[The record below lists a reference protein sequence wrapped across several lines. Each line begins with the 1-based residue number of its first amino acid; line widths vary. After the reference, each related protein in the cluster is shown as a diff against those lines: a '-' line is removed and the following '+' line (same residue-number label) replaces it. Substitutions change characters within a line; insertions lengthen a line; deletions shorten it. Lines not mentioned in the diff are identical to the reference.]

1 MRKQV
6 AVSLLLMLVF
16 AGAGSSALAKR
27 SSSRSSQSAA
37 VRQEKRLGPKPT
49 PHWYWRW
56 VEWRLGE
63 GYARR
68 HQLQASRRP
77 SQAPTHIRPWA
88 WRRLRFFLLARGSRG
103 GSGPARS
110 SGLTYRSA
118 ISYTRQRP
126 AFTPA
131 RTIPVST
138 ASQLLSAIAGL
149 RAGDLVRATRAF
161 TVNGITVIRN
171 RLSSPAEL
179 DLSRIRFVYSGGA
192 NHPALWLNNARNLYI
207 YGGDF
212 STVDT
217 GGNCITD
224 HASQYV
230 LWWGFTAHDCGN
242 TGFSAQA
249 VGGPVDHN
257 DFQGTIWKV
266 GQNLAW
272 DPHAEKGTGLHGANL
287 WDANQTGN
295 FTNNR
300 FAFYAHDVPTGA
312 CVEFGNDQ
320 PSSQATGNV
329 LYLRCVNATKVAQR
343 QAGGN
348 ALQTWG
354 DTNTLGLDVKYLEAD
369 NLQGYAFWAGGVY
382 PGQNL
387 HGVTIE
393 YGRASHTDLNPRFA
407 GRSPW
412 DRRYGVAYGRVR
424 PAR

>member
-1 MRKQV
+1 MRKQT
-6 AVSLLLMLVF
+6 AVLLLLMLIF
-16 AGAGSSALAKR
+16 AGAGSSALAQR
-27 SSSRSSQSAA
+27 SSARSSQSAA

-49 PHWYWRW
+49 PRWYWHW

-63 GYARR
+63 GYAKGHR
-68 HQLQASRRP
+68 LASGLRP
-77 SQAPTHIRPWA
+77 SRAPSRIRRWG
-88 WRRLRFFLLARGSRG
+88 WLRLHYFLLARGTG
-103 GSGPARS
+103 GGPVS
-110 SGLTYRSA
+110 HGGETYPQA
-118 ISYTRQRP
+118 ISYARQRP
-126 AFTPA
+126 AFA
-131 RTIPVST
+131 AKRTIRVRT
-138 ASQLLSAIAGL
+138 ASQLLAAIANL
-149 RAGDLVRATRAF
+149 RAGDSVRATQSF

-171 RLSSPAEL
+171 RLDSPAEL
-179 DLSRIRFVYSGGA
+179 DLSGVHFVYSGGA
-192 NHPALWLNNARNLYI
+192 NHPALWLDNASHLYI
-207 YGGDF
+207 YGGDL
-212 STVDT
+212 STAGT
-217 GGNCITD
+217 GGNCLTD
-224 HASQYV
+224 HGSQYV

-249 VGGPVDHN
+249 IGGPVDHD

-272 DPHAEKGTGLHGANL
+272 DPHSEKGTGLHGANL

-300 FAFYAHDVPTGA
+300 FAFYAHDIPTGA

-320 PSSQATGNV
+320 PASQATGNV
-329 LYLRCVNATKVAQR
+329 LYLKCVNATKVAQR

-369 NLQGYAFWAGGVY
+369 NLQGYAFWGGGVY